1 MFGTLGVKQERQNFF
16 SILSVVLSFI
26 NTSKGEFHRF
36 PCAPLQSTPSLP
48 EEAIGMSAFPL
59 LLFSGMLYKWSPFKA
74 GFSLSIM
81 LLRSIQLFIDT
92 SFFLFPNSIPL
103 YGLNLFVHQLEG
115 CLICFWWLGMKL
127 LYSHSTHGFLCER
140 VFVALGY
147 LGAGLL
153 CQRVFNFLTAKPY
166 QSDLTIL

>member
-1 MFGTLGVKQERQNFF
+1 MNKWFPDVISSEVKYGHVLISFIKLFSLNVCTLGVKQERQNFF

-48 EEAIGMSAFPL
+48 EEAIGMSAFPV

-115 CLICFWWLGMKL
+115 CLICFW
-127 LYSHSTHGFLCER
+127 
-140 VFVALGY
+140 
-147 LGAGLL
+147 
-153 CQRVFNFLTAKPY
+153 
-166 QSDLTIL
+166 